1 MRNYVFLILLCFTA
15 ILKNLKEI
23 NEGNNLYNTLVEATV
38 CIICLVKMW
47 IMLGK

>member
-23 NEGNNLYNTLVEATV
+23 NEGNNLYNTLVETTV
-38 CIICLVKMW
+38 CIICLVKIW
-47 IMLGK
+47 LMLGK